1 MPGLKHGYAMLT
13 QQQAFPVLC
22 RILTELKLLQT
33 PVGVV
38 VLSAGIGNDVIG
50 WIMLALCVALVN
62 SGAGI
67 TALWILLVAVGYALL
82 LVFGIRPAFLWILR
96 RTGSLQNGP
105 PQSVVAL
112 TILMVLASAFFTGVI
127 GIHPIFGAFMI
138 GLICPHEGGFAIK
151 LTEKIEDLVSV
162 LLLPLYFA
170 LSGLSTNL
178 GLLNNGITWAYVVG
192 VTSIAFTAKIAGGTF
207 ASWLNGLVIR
217 ESLTIGVLMSCKGLV
232 ELIVLNIGLQ
242 AKILSTRTFTIFVV
256 MALVTTFATTP
267 LTTLLYPKWYQDKLD
282 LWKKGKIDW
291 DGNPILPGDTSSSRA
306 KDSSEGSRPT
316 VARSL
321 LVYLR
326 LDGLPSLFTLVSLMG
341 NPTATSTRKIRQ
353 HHKFEDKVVP
363 NTKET
368 DTALQMLRSPLKL
381 HGLRLFELTDRDSS
395 VMQVSEIESYA
406 SRDPI
411 IKAFQTFGTLN
422 NLATT
427 GGVSVIPEHSY
438 ANTLLSQARDSASD
452 LVIIPWSETGSMSEQ
467 PSFTEASQW
476 SDPLANKAFAS
487 FVDETFEKAADIHVG
502 VFVDRSILPVAGA
515 LRIRGHERPT
525 RMLTRT
531 LTGISLQSNQDH
543 QKPILAPSNSGY
555 HLLVPFFGGED
566 DCFAVRLALQIAY
579 NEDVTVTIL
588 LVTEPSS
595 SVSGSQ
601 NATDDA
607 AFFFRATKSN
617 LPAALVTRVVFEEGT
632 GQTAEVL
639 KSAISSLDRAFSTG
653 DKPELILLH
662 GLSGMRNTTSWSYDQ
677 PSAGVLSATVLNVLQ
692 EAEFET
698 SLLVV
703 QAKKE
708 GELSGSGI
716 LKGK

>member
-1 MPGLKHGYAMLT
+1 
-13 QQQAFPVLC
+13 
-22 RILTELKLLQT
+22 
-33 PVGVV
+33 VGVV

-50 WIMLALCVALVN
+50 WILLALCVAIVN

-82 LVFGIRPAFLWILR
+82 LVFAIRPAFLWILR

-105 PQSVVAL
+105 TQSVVAL
-112 TILMVLASAFFTGVI
+112 TVLMVLASAFFTGVI
-127 GIHPIFGAFMI
+127 GIHPIFGAFMV

-162 LLLPLYFA
+162 LFLPLYFA
-170 LSGLSTNL
+170 ISGLSTDL
-178 GLLNNGITWAYVVG
+178 GLLNDGITWAYVVG
-192 VTSIAFTAKIAGGTF
+192 VTSVAFSAKIAGGTL
-207 ASWLNGLVIR
+207 ASWLNGLVFR

-267 LTTLLYPKWYQDKLD
+267 LTTLLYPRWYQEKLEM
-282 LWKKGKIDW
+282 WKKGKIDW
-291 DGNPILPGDTSSSRA
+291 DGNPILPDDTSNDRA
-306 KDSSEGSRPT
+306 KDSSENDRPT

-341 NPTATSTRKIRQ
+341 NPSASSTRKVRQ
-353 HHKFEDKVVP
+353 HHNLEEKVVSS
-363 NTKET
+363 TKEA
-368 DTALQMLRSPLKL
+368 DTALQQLRSPLRM

-411 IKAFQTFGTLN
+411 IKAFNAFATLN
-422 NLATT
+422 DLTTT
-427 GGVSVIPEHSY
+427 GGIAVIPEDSY

-452 LVIIPWSETGSMSEQ
+452 LVVIPWSETGSMSEQ
-467 PSFTEASQW
+467 PSFLAASQW

-487 FVDETFEKAADIHVG
+487 FVDETLEKAGNTHIG
-502 VFVDRSILPVAGA
+502 VFVDRSILPASRA
-515 LRIRGHERPT
+515 LRSRGQDRPT

-531 LTGISLQSNQDH
+531 NTGISLHSNHDH
-543 QKPILAPSNSGY
+543 KSPVLTSSNNGY
-555 HLLVPFFGGED
+555 HLLVPFAGGED
-566 DCFAVRLALQIAY
+566 DFFAVRLALQIAH
-579 NEDVTVTIL
+579 NEDVTATIL
-588 LVTEPSS
+588 LMTEPSS
-595 SVSGSQ
+595 SAMVSQ

-607 AFFFRATKSN
+607 AFFFRAMKSN
-617 LPAALVTRVVFEEGT
+617 LPTALRNRVIFEECA
-632 GQTAEVL
+632 GQVAEVL
-639 KSAISSLDRAFSTG
+639 KTAISSLDRAFRIG
-653 DKPELILLH
+653 DKPEQIILQ
-662 GLSGMRNTTSWSYDQ
+662 GFSGTRDTKSWSHNP
-677 PSAGVLSATVLNVLQ
+677 PSPGVLSATIMTVLQ
-692 EAEFET
+692 ETGFET

-708 GELSGSGI
+708 DEHTGTGV
-716 LKGK
+716 LKRQRSHVSEVQR

>member
-1 MPGLKHGYAMLT
+1 MPGLKHVYAMLT
-13 QQQAFPVLC
+13 QPQAFPVLC

-38 VLSAGIGNDVIG
+38 VLSAGIGNDVTG
-50 WIMLALCVALVN
+50 WILLALCVALVN

-67 TALWILLVAVGYALL
+67 TAVWILLVAIGYALF

-127 GIHPIFGAFMI
+127 GIHPIFGAFMV

-162 LLLPLYFA
+162 LFLPLYFA

-178 GLLNNGITWAYVVG
+178 GLLDNGITWAYVVG

-207 ASWLNGLVIR
+207 ASWLNGLVFR

-282 LWKKGKIDW
+282 MWKKGKIDW
-291 DGNPILPGDTSSSRA
+291 DGNPILPDDTSSSRA
-306 KDSSEGSRPT
+306 KDSSEASRPT

-353 HHKFEDKVVP
+353 HHTFEDRVVP
-363 NTKET
+363 NTKEA
-368 DTALQMLRSPLKL
+368 DTALQKLRSPLKM

-395 VMQVSEIESYA
+395 VMQVSEIQSYA

-411 IKAFQTFGTLN
+411 IKAFQAFATLN

-427 GGVSVIPEHSY
+427 GGISVIPEHSY

-476 SDPLANKAFAS
+476 RDPLANKAFAS
-487 FVDETFEKAADIHVG
+487 FVDEIFEKAANMHVG
-502 VFVDRSILPVAGA
+502 VFVDRSILPASRA
-515 LRIRGHERPT
+515 FRIRGQERPT

-531 LTGISLQSNQDH
+531 STGISLQDH
-543 QKPILAPSNSGY
+543 QKPVLTASNSGY

-588 LVTEPSS
+588 LMTEPSS
-595 SVSGSQ
+595 SASGFQ

-617 LPAALVTRVVFEEGT
+617 LPAALATRVVFEECA
-632 GQTAEVL
+632 GQAAEGL

-653 DKPELILLH
+653 DKPEQILLH

-677 PSAGVLSATVLNVLQ
+677 PSAGVLSATVLNALQ

-698 SLLVV
+698 SLLIV

-708 GELSGSGI
+708 GELGGSGI

>member
-1 MPGLKHGYAMLT
+1 
-13 QQQAFPVLC
+13 
-22 RILTELKLLQT
+22 
-33 PVGVV
+33 
-38 VLSAGIGNDVIG
+38 
-50 WIMLALCVALVN
+50 VALVN

-82 LVFGIRPAFLWILR
+82 LVFGIRPVFLWILR

-105 PQSVVAL
+105 TQSVVAL
-112 TILMVLASAFFTGVI
+112 TVLMVLASAFFTGVI
-127 GIHPIFGAFMI
+127 GIHPIFGAFMV

-178 GLLNNGITWAYVVG
+178 GLLNDGITWAYVVG
-192 VTSIAFTAKIAGGTF
+192 VTSIAFTAKIAGGTL
-207 ASWLNGLVIR
+207 ASWLNGLVFR

-267 LTTLLYPKWYQDKLD
+267 LTTILYPKWYQDKLD
-282 LWKKGKIDW
+282 LWKRGKIDW
-291 DGNPILPGDTSSSRA
+291 DGNPILPDDTSSDRA
-306 KDSSEGSRPT
+306 KGSSAYNRPT
-316 VARSL
+316 VARSI

-341 NPTATSTRKIRQ
+341 NPTALTTRKVRQ
-353 HHKFEDKVVP
+353 HH
-363 NTKET
+363 NLKEKAAPIPQEA
-368 DTALQMLRSPLKL
+368 DTPLEQLRRPLKM

-395 VMQVSEIESYA
+395 VMQVSEIQSYA

-411 IKAFQTFGTLN
+411 IKSFHAFATLN
-422 NLATT
+422 DLTTT
-427 GGVSVIPEHSY
+427 GSIAVIPEDSY

-467 PSFTEASQW
+467 PSFLAASQW

-487 FVDETFEKAADIHVG
+487 FVDETFAKAGNTHIG
-502 VFVDRSILPVAGA
+502 VFVDRSILPASRS
-515 LRIRGHERPT
+515 LRSRVQDRPT
-525 RMLTRT
+525 RT
-531 LTGISLQSNQDH
+531 LARSNTGISLHSNHETQL
-543 QKPILAPSNSGY
+543 PVLAPSNTGY
-555 HLLVPFFGGED
+555 HLLVPFSGGED
-566 DCFAVRLALQIAY
+566 DCFAVRLALQIAH
-579 NEDVTVTIL
+579 NEDVTATIL
-588 LVTEPSS
+588 LMTEPSS
-595 SVSGSQ
+595 SAMESK

-607 AFFFRATKSN
+607 AFFFRAMKSN
-617 LPAALVTRVVFEEGT
+617 LPAELVARVIFEECV
-632 GQTAEVL
+632 GQVAEIL
-639 KSAISSLDRAFSTG
+639 KSAITGLDRAFSVG
-653 DKPELILLH
+653 DKPEQIILY
-662 GLSGMRNTTSWSYDQ
+662 GLSSTLDTKVR
-677 PSAGVLSATVLNVLQ
+677 SADRPGVGVLNPTITTVLQ
-692 EAEFET
+692 ETGFDM

-708 GELSGSGI
+708 DEQNGTGV
-716 LKGK
+716 LKRQWSHVSEIQSVAKWTR